1 MVVIKGHRNCETAAK
16 VVLQKFLPL
25 CGLTHNK
32 CSHGTGQRPRIVD
45 GSQLNFFLDYVRIR
59 CNCTRDIPRFDDEQ
73 SFRICKR
80 MYDLMK
86 KQMKNRDKELA
97 FSKAAASVATITTT
111 RHVSIISKSKKV
123 SHKITSNLGSC
134 WHEKNEH
141 SLRKRKSRANEA
153 QEGQHQFIY
162 QQQPSPPQAI
172 QEIEISSE
180 NANYLE
186 YKPTNKKKNNPSNNS
201 VLKINNV
208 NVKEPPIHPVT
219 DTSSDQ
225 SRPRHFT
232 TPEMIKRLD
241 PICLDRTIGP
251 HEYPVNDR
259 KTLKSSADVVKVT
272 FKDSGRANY
281 VLYASDRS
289 DNNLLEKS
297 CQLWN
302 TYKEKIWCLLNTMPL
317 EALIKDDLAGGCYGK

>member
-1 MVVIKGHRNCETAAK
+1 
-16 VVLQKFLPL
+16 
-25 CGLTHNK
+25 
-32 CSHGTGQRPRIVD
+32 
-45 GSQLNFFLDYVRIR
+45 
-59 CNCTRDIPRFDDEQ
+59 
-73 SFRICKR
+73 
-80 MYDLMK
+80 
-86 KQMKNRDKELA
+86 MKNRDKELA

-272 FKDSGRANY
+272 FNKDSGRTNY

-289 DNNLLEKS
+289 VNNLLKKAY
-297 CQLWN
+297 QLWN
-302 TYKEKIWCLLNTMPL
+302 RYEGKIRRLLNTMPP
-317 EALIKDDLAGGCYGK
+317 EALIKDDLAGGCYGE